1 MTLSQIQS
9 TFSNA
14 AGPAVHA
21 ANTAN
26 AVNTARAVNTANG
39 ADTATAAADTGKA
52 VNPANAVSKNAVS
65 KNAVSKSDKDTF
77 VKSDK
82 TEVPIQTAPKR
93 LTSAQLKELQEQQVQ
108 SFQKML
114 SGMLTNQADNA
125 NIAKN
130 GMKAINADLFSRL
143 TVTPEQQAAAQQ
155 AISENGEWGV
165 NAVATRIV
173 DMAVSLSGGDS
184 SKISELREAVEKG
197 FRQAGFQWGE
207 KLPAITGETHKEIT
221 KRFDYWEENGSL
233 DGYEYEGAE
242 D

>member
-39 ADTATAAADTGKA
+39 ADTATAAANTGKA
-52 VNPANAVSKNAVS
+52 VNPANAVS

-77 VKSDK
+77 VKSGK

-114 SGMLTNQADNA
+114 SGMLTNQADKA